1 MTIKET
7 IYTAKE
13 KEILEVLQAVKDPE
27 IPTIS
32 VVELGIITKV
42 KYDASA
48 NQVNITMTPTFTGC
62 PAIDYMK
69 QQIHD
74 SVSQMKEGQN
84 VHIVVDFSVPW
95 TSDLITEEGHK
106 KIKEFGLAT
115 PQKVN
120 GDINMD
126 KIQDVH
132 CPNCG
137 SEETTL
143 NSMFGPTLCRSV
155 HLCFECKET
164 FEAFK
169 PV

>member
-1 MTIKET
+1 MTKDEIQYSTKEMD
-7 IYTAKE
+7 
-13 KEILEVLQAVKDPE
+13 ILKALQEVKDPE

-42 KYDASA
+42 AFDELSSQA
-48 NQVNITMTPTFTGC
+48 NITMTPTFTGC

-69 QQIHD
+69 QQIHEAVSEMP
-74 SVSQMKEGQN
+74 SVKN
-84 VHIVVDFSVPW
+84 VHIVVDFSVQW
-95 TSDLITEEGHK
+95 TSDRITDEGHK
-106 KIKEFGLAT
+106 KIKEFGLA
-115 PQKVN
+115 PPNKVN
-120 GDINMD
+120 GDLNMN
-126 KIQDVH
+126 KIKDVH

-155 HLCFECKET
+155 HMCFECKET

-169 PV
+169 PI

>member
-1 MTIKET
+1 MAIQEIKHSN
-7 IYTAKE
+7 KE
-13 KEILEVLQAVKDPE
+13 KEILKTLQTVKDPE

-32 VVELGIITKV
+32 VVELGIITDV
-42 KYDASA
+42 KFDEAA
-48 NQVNITMTPTFTGC
+48 KQANITMTPTFTGC

-74 SVSQMKEGQN
+74 SVSKMTNIEN

-95 TSDLITEEGHK
+95 TSDRITEEGHK
-106 KIKEFGLAT
+106 RIKEFGLAT
-115 PQKVN
+115 PKKVN
-120 GDINMD
+120 GKLDMD

-155 HLCFECKET
+155 HMCFECKET

>member
-1 MTIKET
+1 MTKEERQ
-7 IYTAKE
+7 YTSKE
-13 KEILEVLQAVKDPE
+13 KEILEVLQSVKDPE

-32 VVELGIITKV
+32 VVELGIITNV
-42 KYDASA
+42 AFDENA
-48 NQVNITMTPTFTGC
+48 NQANITMTPTFTGC

-69 QQIHD
+69 QNIHD
-74 SVSQMKEGQN
+74 AIAKMEQVQN

-95 TSDLITEEGHK
+95 TSDRITEDGHK
-106 KIKEFGLAT
+106 RIKEFGLAP

-120 GDINMD
+120 GDLNMG

-137 SEETTL
+137 SDETTL

-155 HLCFECKET
+155 HMCFECKET

-169 PV
+169 PI